1 MLILRECCGHLGTGN
16 DKVEGVGKCAVA
28 VEQAEIYELDVP
40 NSSESAATKPNY
52 PRFVLPVG
60 SYVARILLPQG
71 SGVEGRETTDLQRHR
86 QPVYPNR
93 EPAIFLCFL
102 AAPELSD

>member
-40 NSSESAATKPNY
+40 N
-52 PRFVLPVG
+52 
-60 SYVARILLPQG
+60 
-71 SGVEGRETTDLQRHR
+71 
-86 QPVYPNR
+86 YPNR
-93 EPAIFLCFL
+93 QPLNLTILDLFFRWARMWHEHYFPRVLV
-102 AAPELSD
+102 